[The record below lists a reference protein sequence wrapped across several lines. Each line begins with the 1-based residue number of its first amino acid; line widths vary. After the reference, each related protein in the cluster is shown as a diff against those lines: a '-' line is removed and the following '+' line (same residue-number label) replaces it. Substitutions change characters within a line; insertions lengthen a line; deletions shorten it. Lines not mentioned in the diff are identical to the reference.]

1 MWNMYGIFIIMIL
14 RVKKKKKNYVD
25 ASDVCCDQQFW
36 WSPSLILFLFLMET
50 LVVAMICATAW
61 KYNEP
66 QGPQ

>member
-14 RVKKKKKNYVD
+14 RVKKKENYVD

-36 WSPSLILFLFLMET
+36 WSPSLILFPLLMET

>member
-14 RVKKKKKNYVD
+14 PVKKKENYVD

-36 WSPSLILFLFLMET
+36 WSPSLILFLLLMET

>member
-1 MWNMYGIFIIMIL
+1 MYGIFIIMIL
-14 RVKKKKKNYVD
+14 RVKKKKENYVD

-36 WSPSLILFLFLMET
+36 WSLSLILFPLLMET

>member
-14 RVKKKKKNYVD
+14 RVKKKENYVD

-36 WSPSLILFLFLMET
+36 WSPSLILFLLQMDT
-50 LVVAMICATAW
+50 LVAVMICANAW

>member
-14 RVKKKKKNYVD
+14 RETTTTKKNYVD
-25 ASDVCCDQQFW
+25 AIDVCTP
-36 WSPSLILFLFLMET
+36 PSLILFLLLMET